1 MWKCGNTNQWSE
13 LILVYLYN
21 CTLIMP
27 FSNTHWPFIDS
38 KTQETLLKDHW
49 DEANMH
55 LQYLVQIG
63 FLPKNLKTDD
73 TEIGKHFVSELNSPL
88 TKIQYWRYL
97 IEFPFWRFP
106 WVNLLDWIKTFDIE
120 IDGKEKI
127 ILSNERLKIVKEHV
141 EMMIGKSEWDP
152 RIRVNLSN
160 VWPLLPVEF
169 YRVKN
174 IIRIIQKW

>member
-1 MWKCGNTNQWSE
+1 
-13 LILVYLYN
+13 
-21 CTLIMP
+21 MP

-38 KTQETLLKDHW
+38 KTKETLLKDHW

-73 TEIGKHFVSELNSPL
+73 TEIGKHFVSELNNPL

-127 ILSNERLKIVKEHV
+127 VFSKEKIAMIKKTIETIV
-141 EMMIGKSEWDP
+141 EWSHFTKDDTQASKIPFPSEYYK
-152 RIRVNLSN
+152 I
-160 VWPLLPVEF
+160 
-169 YRVKN
+169 KN
-174 IIRIIQKW
+174 IIRLYEK